1 MPAPPPT
8 RESTLA
14 LVRERIVAYAASRVG
29 VDRSDAEELA
39 NDTLLLLHRKYP
51 HLDAAADLVPLAV
64 KTMKFKILE
73 LRRDKDRGHQPL
85 GDSPLPGHHPNPE
98 TAAGSAQRESRIL
111 SAILQLGPRC
121 RLLFLLKLQGFNF
134 IEIMPRMAAASINT
148 VYTWDRRCRAEL
160 QKLLGGAH

>member
-1 MPAPPPT
+1 MRFKGRT
-8 RESTLA
+8 A
-14 LVRERIVAYAASRVG
+14 LVSGAGGPMGAAIASRLA
-29 VDRSDAEELA
+29 AEG
-39 NDTLLLLHRKYP
+39 
-51 HLDAAADLVPLAV
+51 ADLVPLAV
-64 KTMKFKILE
+64 TTMKFKILE
-73 LRRDKDRGHQPL
+73 LRRNKDRGHQPL

-98 TAAGSAQRESRIL
+98 TVAAAAQRESRIL
-111 SAILQLGPRC
+111 NAILQLGPRC

>member
-1 MPAPPPT
+1 MPPPPT
-8 RESTLA
+8 TRETTLA
-14 LVRERIVAYAASRVG
+14 LVRERIVAYASSRV
-29 VDRSDAEELA
+29 DRADAEELA
-39 NDTLLLLHRKYP
+39 NDTLLLLHSKYP

-85 GDSPLPGHHPNPE
+85 DATPLQSHDPDPE
-98 TAAGSAQRESRIL
+98 TVAGSAQRESRIL
-111 SAILQLGPRC
+111 NAILQLGPRC